1 MSLKA
6 SEWLD
11 WALSRE
17 CHGCAGCH
25 SCLYNKKSSL
35 TLSAVYHTT
44 RTPQIGTEAD
54 VAARKRKALERQSS
68 ALEGGSGEDDAGAG
82 GGAGGG
88 AGAGSRSRR
97 RHDDSD
103 SDSSSGSESRRKHRK
118 KHKKDK
124 KKHKK
129 KEKKHRKKKH
139 HKKHRKHDKR
149 YGLLVHSAL
158 ACAHHSP
165 APLPFP
171 S

>member
-17 CHGCAGCH
+17 CHGCY
-25 SCLYNKKSSL
+25 SCLYNKKASL

-149 YGLLVHSAL
+149 YGMLATIQRRRVLTTAL
-158 ACAHHSP
+158 HPSP
-165 APLPFP
+165 SPRN
-171 S
+171 